1 MRILIDKLVSLLQEW
16 IRTNLT
22 QLLPNVLIEINFKL
36 KVIEALLKKNQGT
49 EGYY

>member
-36 KVIEALLKKNQGT
+36 KVSEALLKKNQGT